1 MYNLYNDEDIV
12 ISGKRDKQS
21 DNENDAEIEQEIER
35 DFEVAES
42 LASEESDP
50 VSIFDTDKQNKNGT
64 VVKHDNL
71 FTKYQFY
78 FRYLVRNHHFR
89 IFIGY
94 FVQCFELAF

>member
-71 FTKYQFY
+71 FTKYQFLLPVFGQESSFQDFY
-78 FRYLVRNHHFR
+78 WLFCTML
-89 IFIGY
+89 
-94 FVQCFELAF
+94 